1 VASMAAR
8 RLSSRSHA
16 CASIGSS
23 AINASTWLAAMPR
36 RGSDLRTKQKKEKNP
51 QMDPSIN
58 NAITTTQVSQD
69 KANATK
75 RSIFMALQNA
85 RNSVQMIIIVL
96 EVVLKKP
103 YLLNKW
109 LRILNKQVPTKSRKI
124 SL

>member
-1 VASMAAR
+1 
-8 RLSSRSHA
+8 
-16 CASIGSS
+16 
-23 AINASTWLAAMPR
+23 MPR

-96 EVVLKKP
+96 EVVLKKS
-103 YLLNKW
+103 YLLNQR
-109 LRILNKQVPTKSRKI
+109 LRILNKQVPTKSRKT
-124 SL
+124 SV